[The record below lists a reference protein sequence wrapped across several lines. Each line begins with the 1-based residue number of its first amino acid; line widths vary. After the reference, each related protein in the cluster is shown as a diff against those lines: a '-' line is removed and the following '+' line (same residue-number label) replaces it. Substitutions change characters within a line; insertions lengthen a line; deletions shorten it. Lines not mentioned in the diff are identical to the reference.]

1 MPPVTIAT
9 WARVAPADFLGTA
22 ATELNGTS
30 ETATYGPPYNS
41 QTGSVQKLLFSP
53 QTIPGVTQPVN
64 AAQDF
69 VLGPLATLAA
79 TDPGIAAPLAAYRA
93 APAAQQLKWANA
105 YANAVTSVKFANG
118 SPVVPAAND
127 GPVPALMAGELTLA
141 RSGALDTDLLSQ
153 QPFYGTNFTKP
164 LLFIEDGAYFSDQAQ
179 AMGLTGSQ
187 WGVMNETGSY
197 PGQPWLWLYTLWY
210 QVPGWT
216 NSANIDLIAV
226 YMTGLGTILLLG
238 IPFIPGLRDIP
249 RWIPVHRLIWRT
261 PPGGA
266 PTEAEGSSRP
276 RDPSQS

>member
-1 MPPVTIAT
+1 M
-9 WARVAPADFLGTA
+9 
-22 ATELNGTS
+22 
-30 ETATYGPPYNS
+30 
-41 QTGSVQKLLFSP
+41 
-53 QTIPGVTQPVN
+53 
-64 AAQDF
+64 
-69 VLGPLATLAA
+69 
-79 TDPGIAAPLAAYRA
+79 
-93 APAAQQLKWANA
+93 
-105 YANAVTSVKFANG
+105 KFANG

-216 NSANIDLIAV
+216 NSANIDMIAV
-226 YMTGLGTILLLG
+226 YMTGLGDHPAAGHPVHPRPARHPALDPAAPADLAHSAWWHSHRGRG
-238 IPFIPGLRDIP
+238 IPAGRGTPASREGAHQLGAVNRVPG
-249 RWIPVHRLIWRT
+249 RLSSGDRARSH
-261 PPGGA
+261 PGHLSERRGL
-266 PTEAEGSSRP
+266 PLTVDTRCRHLSLP
-276 RDPSQS
+276 C